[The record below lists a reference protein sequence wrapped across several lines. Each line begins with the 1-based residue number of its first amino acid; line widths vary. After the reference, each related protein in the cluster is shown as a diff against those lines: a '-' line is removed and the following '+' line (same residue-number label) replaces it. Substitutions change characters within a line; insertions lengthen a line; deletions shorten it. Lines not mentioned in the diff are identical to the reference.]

1 MTMTEVLFILFGLL
15 LLFLLVWG
23 FWTNTS
29 TYKGQ
34 AGENWIHNILMQLP
48 DEYFVFKDVIL
59 ETKRGTTQIDHIVVS
74 KYGVFA
80 IETKNYRGEIYGDD
94 NRKYWTQIIV
104 TDVTYR
110 RKWYKTYTYVKKSR
124 FYNPVKQS
132 LSHAYTIKS
141 YLKDWKYLPVVP
153 IVVFC
158 GEAVLANVE
167 SCIPVVYDNSLL
179 DLIRSYTTSYLTDQE
194 VQDVVIRLDV
204 SNYREV
210 VDDRMHVQNIRAAVR
225 EENNK
230 IASGICPK
238 CGGTLVLRNG
248 KYGRFYGCSNY
259 PKCKYTLS

>member
-1 MTMTEVLFILFGLL
+1 MTNVLFIIAAIFIVVITVYGIAI
-15 LLFLLVWG
+15 
-23 FWTNTS
+23 NTP
-29 TYKGQ
+29 TFKGRE
-34 AGENWIHNILMQLP
+34 GENKVHNILMQLP

-59 ETKRGTTQIDHIVVS
+59 ETKKGTTQIDHIVVS

-124 FYNPVKQS
+124 LYNPVKQS
-132 LSHAYTIKS
+132 LAHAYAIRN
-141 YLKDWKYLPVVP
+141 YLKEWKYLPVVP
-153 IVVFC
+153 VVVFC
-158 GEAVLANVE
+158 GEAVLSNVE
-167 SCIPVVYDNSLL
+167 SSIPVIYDNNLL
-179 DLIRSYTTSYLTDQE
+179 DLIRSYTTTYLSDADLQN
-194 VQDVVIRLDV
+194 VVTRLDV
-204 SNYREV
+204 NNMREV
-210 VDDRMHVQNIRAAVR
+210 VNDITHVQNLRAAVR

-230 IASGICPK
+230 VASGICPK

-248 KYGRFYGCSNY
+248 KYGNFYGCSNY

>member
-1 MTMTEVLFILFGLL
+1 VVTALFIAIAIALFVLYGYSIL
-15 LLFLLVWG
+15 G
-23 FWTNTS
+23 NTAAV
-29 TYKGQ
+29 KGH

-48 DEYFVFKDVIL
+48 DEYTVFKDVIL
-59 ETKRGTTQIDHIVVS
+59 KTPKGTTQIDHIVVS

-94 NRKYWTQIIV
+94 NRKYWTQVIV

-132 LSHAYTIKS
+132 LSHAYTIKG

-167 SCIPVVYDNSLL
+167 SSIPVIYDNNLL
-179 DLIRSYTTSYLTDQE
+179 DLIRSYTTSYLTEQE
-194 VQDVVIRLDV
+194 VHDVVTRLDV

-210 VDDRMHVQNIRAAVR
+210 IDDRMHVQNLRAVAR

-248 KYGRFYGCSNY
+248 KYGSFYGCSNY